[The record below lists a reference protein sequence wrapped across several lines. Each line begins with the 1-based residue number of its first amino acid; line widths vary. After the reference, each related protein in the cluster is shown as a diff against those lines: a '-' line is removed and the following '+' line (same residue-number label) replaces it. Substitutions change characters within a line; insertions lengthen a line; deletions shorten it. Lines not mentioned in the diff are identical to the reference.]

1 MNKIV
6 ELLIDWDN
14 LEFDDLGVSIMSLVS
29 EPAIG
34 IAWQKFAAQHFVEVK
49 PGETEEEYVSRCVPV
64 LIEEGFESD
73 QAAAICYGSFEQTEE
88 FLPENPCTEGYVAY
102 GTKNKDG
109 REVPNCIPI
118 SAEMEFESYTD
129 YPDAARNNAKRAIEY
144 KEENGSDCGTQVG
157 WTRARQLA
165 DGKPISEETIAR
177 MASFARHEQHKD
189 VPYSEGCGGIMW
201 DAWGGSAGVNWA
213 KSKLASIRASK
224 SLEYTEEH
232 MDKIEELISQSDFGK
247 TFDPK
252 TTSYVDMSKETF
264 ADEDE
269 VIDGIGALNDLL
281 KTTEDIEAN
290 YVYKYTEGE
299 SSSNRRRFCTILMNA
314 NKFFTLPE
322 INQMSAEGVNGEF
335 AEKGKARYD
344 IFKYHGGL
352 YCRHF
357 WTRYRTYKTA
367 DNRDVV
373 IEEGPARGL
382 AGIMTEDQRPNRGR
396 MTFNESSQWHF
407 SDDEQMKIV
416 GPAMVPGMM
425 IPRYDKDGNMFHVY
439 FSKETVEKIAQKFLE
454 ENNQHNTDINHDD
467 NISTENTLLESWIV
481 EDPDMDK
488 SKSMGFNVPEG
499 TWMTSYKINNQETW
513 KQIKEGKLNGFSIT
527 GQFIESTVK

>member
-49 PGETEEEYVSRCVPV
+49 PGETEQEYVSRCVPV

-73 QAAAICYGSFEQTEE
+73 QAAAICYGSFDKKEE
-88 FLPENPCTEGYVAY
+88 FNEP
-102 GTKNKDG
+102 
-109 REVPNCIPI
+109 
-118 SAEMEFESYTD
+118 
-129 YPDAARNNAKRAIEY
+129 
-144 KEENGSDCGTQVG
+144 
-157 WTRARQLA
+157 
-165 DGKPISEETIAR
+165 
-177 MASFARHEQHKD
+177 
-189 VPYSEGCGGIMW
+189 
-201 DAWGGSAGVNWA
+201 
-213 KSKLASIRASK
+213 
-224 SLEYTEEH
+224 TEEH
-232 MDKIEELISQSDFGK
+232 MDAIEELISQSDFGK

-264 ADEDE
+264 ADADG
-269 VIDGIGALNDLL
+269 VIAGIGALNDLL

-290 YVYKYTEGE
+290 YVYKYTERE

-322 INQMSAEGVNGEF
+322 INQMSAEGINGEF
-335 AEKGKARYD
+335 AEKGKTRYD

-373 IEEGPARGL
+373 IEEGPARGV
-382 AGIMTEDQRPNRGR
+382 AGIMTKDQENEGR

-407 SDDEQMKIV
+407 SDDEQMRVV

-454 ENNQHNTDINHDD
+454 ENNLHNTDINHDD

>member
-1 MNKIV
+1 
-6 ELLIDWDN
+6 
-14 LEFDDLGVSIMSLVS
+14 
-29 EPAIG
+29 
-34 IAWQKFAAQHFVEVK
+34 
-49 PGETEEEYVSRCVPV
+49 
-64 LIEEGFESD
+64 
-73 QAAAICYGSFEQTEE
+73 
-88 FLPENPCTEGYVAY
+88 
-102 GTKNKDG
+102 
-109 REVPNCIPI
+109 
-118 SAEMEFESYTD
+118 
-129 YPDAARNNAKRAIEY
+129 
-144 KEENGSDCGTQVG
+144 
-157 WTRARQLA
+157 
-165 DGKPISEETIAR
+165 
-177 MASFARHEQHKD
+177 
-189 VPYSEGCGGIMW
+189 
-201 DAWGGSAGVNWA
+201 
-213 KSKLASIRASK
+213 
-224 SLEYTEEH
+224 
-232 MDKIEELISQSDFGK
+232 
-247 TFDPK
+247 
-252 TTSYVDMSKETF
+252 
-264 ADEDE
+264 
-269 VIDGIGALNDLL
+269 
-281 KTTEDIEAN
+281 
-290 YVYKYTEGE
+290 
-299 SSSNRRRFCTILMNA
+299 MNA